1 MINGGKQMENEKV
14 KLNISD
20 YYKYLRETRTPFE
33 KYEDPFADD
42 ICDKEEIEIPV
53 EDWEKWH
60 EYHYRITKK
69 IEYLSSKK
77 GKEQRKKD
85 YQVVDFRTY
94 YDIVKDFARNSNIFG
109 HSSYVYAD
117 FPNSVIIGM
126 SIRKCSKKG
135 GYFHTIDEF
144 MVLKSFYEKWKKKG
158 AK

>member
-1 MINGGKQMENEKV
+1 MENEKV
-14 KLNISD
+14 KLNSSD
-20 YYKYLRETRTPFE
+20 YYKYLRETKTPFE

-42 ICDKEEIEIPV
+42 ICDKEEYEIPV

-117 FPNSVIIGM
+117 FPDSRIVGIQITRR
-126 SIRKCSKKG
+126 SRKG
-135 GYFHTIDEF
+135 GDFHIIYKC
-144 MVLKSFYEKWKKKG
+144 MVLKSFYDEWKKEKG
-158 AK
+158 E